1 MKNILRINSKLFL
14 LFVLLLG
21 SITIKAQNGESG
33 EDPFDFNGM
42 NDLNNV
48 DVYASAGDSND
59 NYASE
64 FWYRDYD
71 IPANGNPDYYNNGVP
86 KSGGNSGGN
95 SGEGSGN
102 GANAPKVSVIVL
114 TKPVAPGQEHSQ
126 AVKVLKD
133 QNRPDV
139 FISQILVKGM
149 VIGTVTF
156 SNPQKENGREIYTK
170 MTVYAYSTSPLTIT
184 SITSNPNGDKDY
196 SNTSPGIKEYNIEQV
211 VHADLLFTDKTMTI
225 EVHIP
230 TSEDED
236 MVIRGNA
243 IPIDTPQSYEEA
255 LNSVSDGD
263 YRITNGIVKIRNDQG
278 VYTLIAEVNVNS
290 PTILQKVKKLAAII
304 TKSLGGDEKET
315 FINIEKGKDLS
326 SETPAWTRPISS
338 NRNAIILNNNGGFSP
353 FLNNINN
360 FKNIIKHEIFHV
372 EDNRDSKFKSNL
384 STHADVYVKAANN
397 YTFNDTTDDF
407 KIGIAGSFAKYLLN
421 LAKDNE
427 FRLSDI
433 ESKINSFN
441 KNNAGVK
448 IIKPAGIITKAT
460 LTLRVQYKNAIS
472 EPIKYEK
479 LTI

>member
-21 SITIKAQNGESG
+21 SITTKAQTGESG

-71 IPANGNPDYYNNGVP
+71 IPANSNPDYYNNGVT

-156 SNPQKENGREIYTK
+156 SNPKKENGREIYTK
-170 MTVYAYSTSPLTIT
+170 MTVYAYATSPLTIT

-211 VHADLLFTDKTMTI
+211 VHADILFTDKTMTI

-263 YRITNGIVKIRNDQG
+263 YRITNGVVKIRNDQG

-315 FINIEKGKDLS
+315 LINVEKGKDLS
-326 SETPAWTRPISS
+326 SETPAWARKINSV
-338 NRNAIILNNNGGFSP
+338 RNTIFLNSNGGFSS

-360 FKNIIKHEIFHV
+360 FKSIIKHEMFHV
-372 EDNRDSKFKSNL
+372 ENNRLNIASNL
-384 STHADVYVKAANN
+384 SNHADVYVKAVND
-397 YTFNDTTDDF
+397 YTFSVTTDEF
-407 KIGIAGSFAKYLLN
+407 KSGIAGSFANYLLN
-421 LAKDNE
+421 LAQNPKIS
-427 FRLSDI
+427 LSEI
-433 ESKINSFN
+433 LTKIDSFN
-441 KNNAGVK
+441 KNKAGVQ
-448 IIKPAGIITKAT
+448 ILKPAGVITKAT
-460 LTLRVQYKNAIS
+460 LTLRVQYKNTIS
-472 EPIKYEK
+472 DPISYEK
-479 LTI
+479 IIE